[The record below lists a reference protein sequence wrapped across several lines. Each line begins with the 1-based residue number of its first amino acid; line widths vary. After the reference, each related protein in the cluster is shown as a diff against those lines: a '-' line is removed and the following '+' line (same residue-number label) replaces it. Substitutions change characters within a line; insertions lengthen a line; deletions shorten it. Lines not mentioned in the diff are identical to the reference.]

1 MAMSMFGRGIATKGS
16 GTALKVLQNAT
27 EQNIAFKV
35 NNYMIYSLEFLGLL
49 HKYLARWAQ
58 IAADIR

>member
-27 EQNIAFKV
+27 EQNVAFKV
-35 NNYMIYSLEFLGLL
+35 NDYMIYTLEFLGLL
-49 HKYLARWAQ
+49 HNT
-58 IAADIR
+58 